1 MHIIDLR
8 SDTITHPTPAM
19 RTAMA
24 AAEVGDDVFGD
35 DPTVI
40 RLEALAAARVG
51 KEAGLFVASGT
62 MGNLVSLLA
71 QCGRGDEVI
80 VGDQAHTYIN
90 EQGGMAALG
99 GIHPRALHNQPDG
112 TLDLDEIAAAV
123 RDPGNTHYP
132 RTRLITVEN
141 TQNICGGVPLT
152 VAYMNALG
160 KLARDRDLR
169 VHLDGARIFN
179 AAVALGV
186 DVKALTADANTLT
199 FCLSKGLAAP
209 IGSVVCG
216 DGAFIREAR
225 RSRKVVGGGMRQAG
239 VIAAAGIVALEQMV
253 DRLAEDHANA
263 QALAA
268 GLAEIPGLQVDE
280 VPVRTNI
287 IYFATTRPDVDA
299 PCLVAR
305 LEEAGVRMGAVG
317 RRRIRAVLNYH
328 VTTADV
334 QATLALMRDALA
346 PDICEDTE
354 GSSVYED

>member
-19 RTAMA
+19 RAAMA

-35 DPTVI
+35 DPTVN
-40 RLEALAAARVG
+40 RLEELAAARVG

-80 VGDQAHTYIN
+80 VGDQAHTYYY

-99 GIHPRALHNQPDG
+99 GIHPRALRNQPDG
-112 TLDLDEIAAAV
+112 TLDLDEVAAAI
-123 RDPGNTHYP
+123 RDPNNPHYP
-132 RTRLITVEN
+132 RTRLITIEN
-141 TQNICGGVPLT
+141 THNRCGGTPLP
-152 VAYMNALG
+152 VEYMAALG
-160 KLARDRDLR
+160 KLARAYGLR
-169 VHLDGARIFN
+169 VHLDGARLFN

-186 DVKALTADANTLT
+186 DVKVLTADVDTLT

-216 DGAFIREAR
+216 DRAFIAEAR
-225 RSRKVVGGGMRQAG
+225 RARKVVGGGMRQAG

-263 QALAA
+263 RTLAA
-268 GLAEIPGLQVDE
+268 GLAELSGIRVED

-287 IYFATTRPDVDA
+287 VYFRILRTDLDA
-299 PCLVAR
+299 PGLTAR
-305 LEEAGVRMGAVG
+305 LEAQGVRMLPLDP
-317 RRRIRAVLNYH
+317 RRARAVLNYH

-334 QATLALMRDALA
+334 QQALA
-346 PDICEDTE
+346 ILR
-354 GSSVYED
+354 GVMG